1 VQMNKEKYED
11 LMLRFAKELN
21 DVGVSENLK
30 NIVKA
35 QYDRTPNISGVE
47 RDENVRK
54 FVYRH
59 DGYEIE
65 AIQNVKI
72 VVRKCK

>member
-1 VQMNKEKYED
+1 MQMNKEKYED